1 MKYYPKKLSIPKN
14 LTTFAA
20 LFAGITPAFLEITT
34 KNISKTMAK
43 KEQQNVAVE
52 NIEAVTKTEAF
63 IDKYKKHIVYGICAI
78 IVIAAAIIA
87 YVQFVSKPRTQKAN
101 EALFRCETYFQADNY
116 EKALNGDGQDC
127 IGFLKIID
135 EYGCTDAANLAKLY
149 AGVSYAQMQ
158 KYDEAA
164 KMLEDF
170 YLRDDAV
177 LSPAALGALGNVY
190 AQLGQ
195 NDKAIKTLL
204 KAAKLADSDSL
215 TPTFLIQAGEL
226 YEAEGQPE
234 KALALYNQIKK
245 EYVNSIAYQE
255 IDKYIERVSK

>member
-1 MKYYPKKLSIPKN
+1 
-14 LTTFAA
+14 
-20 LFAGITPAFLEITT
+20 
-34 KNISKTMAK
+34 
-43 KEQQNVAVE
+43 
-52 NIEAVTKTEAF
+52 
-63 IDKYKKHIVYGICAI
+63 
-78 IVIAAAIIA
+78 
-87 YVQFVSKPRTQKAN
+87 
-101 EALFRCETYFQADNY
+101 
-116 EKALNGDGQDC
+116 
-127 IGFLKIID
+127 
-135 EYGCTDAANLAKLY
+135 
-149 AGVSYAQMQ
+149 MQ

-170 YLRDDAV
+170 DLQDDAV
-177 LSPAALGALGNVY
+177 ISPAALGALGNVY

-215 TPTFLIQAGEL
+215 TPIFLIQAGEL